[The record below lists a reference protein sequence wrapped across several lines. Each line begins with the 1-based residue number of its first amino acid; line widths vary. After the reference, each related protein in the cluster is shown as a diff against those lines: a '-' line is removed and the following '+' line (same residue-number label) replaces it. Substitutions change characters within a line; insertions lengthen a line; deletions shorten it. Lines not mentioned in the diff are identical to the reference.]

1 MFRKLLP
8 GILGGWIVVGVLA
21 FRRLPGPIAVL
32 VLTVL
37 GTLFLPEVQ
46 STQNNADAPEAV
58 GVPLVKLTKYNVISY
73 ALLAGSLVCDRR
85 RWAQVQPRWF
95 DLPMAAWCLA
105 PFFASIT
112 NDLGVYDGGAG
123 ILSRLMLWGVPY
135 WMGRLY
141 LGTREGLLAWTVA
154 LVLGGLI
161 YVPFA
166 MFEVRMSPQLHVWV
180 YGFFPHDFKQMMRD
194 GSFRPTVF
202 MEHALTLAQF
212 MAAATLAAWWLWS
225 TGTIRKITLHRW
237 WQPVSLGLLAGLLAV
252 TSVLCRSYGPLV
264 LGITGVAALAAT
276 RALRSAVPLFV
287 LILIPPLYLAL
298 RYTEAWDGQDLVAF
312 TRQNLNEERA
322 ASLDTRFKNEYA
334 LLKKSKERPNF
345 GWGGYGRWR
354 LYDDMGHDITISD
367 SLWIITVCSEG
378 LFGLAALLAVLL
390 VPAARFLSL
399 YPPRKWVMPFD
410 AGPPVA
416 ATLLATM
423 TIDHLVNAAHNPILL
438 LGIGALSGA
447 AGLMAQTTI
456 VAVPI
461 TEAPPPAPSADP
473 H

>member
-1 MFRKLLP
+1 MLRKLLP

-32 VLTVL
+32 VITVI

-46 STQNNADAPEAV
+46 STQNNPDAPEAV
-58 GVPLVKLTKYNVISY
+58 GVPLVKLTKNNVISY
-73 ALLAGSLVCDRR
+73 ALLLGSFVCDRR
-85 RWAQVQPRWF
+85 RWAQVQPRWY
-95 DLPMAAWCLA
+95 DLPILAWCLA

-123 ILSRLMLWGVPY
+123 ILSRIVMWGVPY

-141 LGTREGLLAWTVA
+141 LSSREGLLAWSVA
-154 LVLGGLI
+154 LVIGGLI
-161 YVPFA
+161 YIPLAV
-166 MFEVRMSPQLHVWV
+166 FEVRMSPQLHVWV

-202 MEHALTLAQF
+202 MEHALTLTQF
-212 MAAATLAAWWLWS
+212 FAAATLAAWWLWY
-225 TGTIRKITLHRW
+225 TGTFRKVTLHRW
-237 WQPVSLGLLAGLLAV
+237 WQPVSLGMLAALLGAA
-252 TSVLCRSYGPLV
+252 TVLCRSYGPLV
-264 LGITGVAALAAT
+264 LGMTGIAALAAT
-276 RALRSAVPLFV
+276 RWLRSAIPLLV
-287 LILIPPLYLAL
+287 LILIPPIYLAL
-298 RYTEAWDGQDLVAF
+298 RYTEAWDGQELVAF
-312 TRQNLNEERA
+312 ARQNLNEERA
-322 ASLDTRFKNEYA
+322 VSLDTRFKNEYA
-334 LLKKSKERPNF
+334 LLQKAKERPNF

-378 LFGLAALLAVLL
+378 LFGLAALMCVLL
-390 VPAARFLSL
+390 VPAVRFLCL
-399 YPPRKWVMPFD
+399 YPPKKWVMPFD
-410 AGPPVA
+410 AGPPIA

-447 AGLMAQTTI
+447 AGLMART
-456 VAVPI
+456 PI
-461 TEAPPPAPSADP
+461 TAISVTESPSPAPTADP